1 MTDNTLTLSVFDD
14 IFAICRF
21 SPHEPIP
28 EWAAVGPFCSMT
40 RTSDEL
46 SIVCLEKHV
55 PEGVDCERGWRAL
68 KLEGS
73 FKFSLA
79 GMLVSIVEAL
89 IEAGVHVFT
98 IPNREA
104 DYTFVK
110 ESQLERAL
118 YILRNGFIG

>member
-40 RTSDEL
+40 RTVDEL

-55 PEGVDCERGWRAL
+55 PEGVDCERRLARAEVRRL
-68 KLEGS
+68 LQI
-73 FKFSLA
+73 FTCRDVSLDRRSVDRSRRPC
-79 GMLVSIVEAL
+79 L
-89 IEAGVHVFT
+89 HH
-98 IPNREA
+98 P
-104 DYTFVK
+104 K
-110 ESQLERAL
+110 
-118 YILRNGFIG
+118 